1 VGIELILW
9 IKIMHIIA
17 VISWMAGLLYL
28 PRLFVYHSEKTSEE
42 QLNATFKVMEY
53 RLFRFIMS
61 PAMMVVWIT
70 GLALFYSSGIQV
82 WILLKIFLVFLM
94 TLFHIFL
101 KKCIKNFNEDNNK
114 FSSKFFR
121 FINEVPTTLMVF
133 IVILVV
139 LKPWL

>member
-1 VGIELILW
+1 MGIELILW
-9 IKIMHIIA
+9 IKIIHIIA

-70 GLALFYSSGIQV
+70 GLAL
-82 WILLKIFLVFLM
+82 LKILM
-94 TLFHIFL
+94 KIIISFPQNSFVLL
-101 KKCIKNFNEDNNK
+101 MKCQ
-114 FSSKFFR
+114 
-121 FINEVPTTLMVF
+121 L
-133 IVILVV
+133 L
-139 LKPWL
+139 

>member
-1 VGIELILW
+1 MVLW
-9 IKIMHIIA
+9 VKIIHIIA

-28 PRLFVYHSEKTSEE
+28 PRLFVYHSEKPSDE
-42 QLNATFKVMEY
+42 QLNTTFKIMEY
-53 RLFRFIMS
+53 RLFHFIMS
-61 PAMMVVWIT
+61 PAMMVVWIS
-70 GLALFYSSGIQV
+70 GLILFYSSGIQA

-101 KKCIKNFNEDNNK
+101 KKCIKNFTEDKNK

-121 FINEVPTTLMVF
+121 FINEVPTILMIL

-139 LKPWL
+139 LKPWS